1 MIIFVTFYDI
11 IRLLYFI
18 IYNKRSIIKM
28 LLLLFAWEN
37 FRKKRLIIKNV
48 VSLWKNNAINITTI

>member
-28 LLLLFAWEN
+28 LLLLFVREN

>member
-28 LLLLFAWEN
+28 LLLLFAREN